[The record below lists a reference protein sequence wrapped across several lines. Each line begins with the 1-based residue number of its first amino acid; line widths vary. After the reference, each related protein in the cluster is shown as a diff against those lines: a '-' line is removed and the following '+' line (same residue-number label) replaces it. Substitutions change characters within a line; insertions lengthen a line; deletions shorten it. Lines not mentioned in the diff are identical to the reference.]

1 MMIEIKFF
9 FLLMAREEEKFNFLI
24 MRLRIFFSLGDFEFC
39 RNSFVDI
46 SFNDLFGILL
56 NDPRVVVLNLYFSKR
71 EFISPF

>member
-1 MMIEIKFF
+1 
-9 FLLMAREEEKFNFLI
+9 MAREEEKFNFLI
-24 MRLRIFFSLGDFEFC
+24 RKWKDFYVRLRIFFSLGDFEFC

>member
-1 MMIEIKFF
+1 
-9 FLLMAREEEKFNFLI
+9 

-39 RNSFVDI
+39 GYFFRGYL
-46 SFNDLFGILL
+46 FNDLFGILL